1 LSWDAVPDAI
11 EGIRFHLG
19 LGYGEIGRMFGVPGQ
34 TVRAW
39 ATGEMAT
46 PEEYAARISEAHG
59 ALLRL
64 LRLVRPDRLA
74 QVVRRPAEAFGG
86 RCALD
91 LIVEGRIA
99 EVAETFEAILEYWR

>member
-11 EGIRFHLG
+11 EGIRLHLG

-34 TVRAW
+34 TVRVW

-64 LRLVRPDRLA
+64 LRLARPDRLA

>member
-1 LSWDAVPDAI
+1 MSWDAVPDAI
-11 EGIRFHLG
+11 EGIRLHLG

-39 ATGEMAT
+39 ASGEMAAT
-46 PEEYAARISEAHG
+46 EEYAAKISEAHG

-64 LRLVRPDRLA
+64 LRLVRPDRLP

-91 LIVEGRIA
+91 LIMEGRIA
-99 EVAETFEAILEYWR
+99 EVAETFEAILEHWR

>member
-1 LSWDAVPDAI
+1 
-11 EGIRFHLG
+11 
-19 LGYGEIGRMFGVPGQ
+19 
-34 TVRAW
+34 
-39 ATGEMAT
+39 MAT

-74 QVVRRPAEAFGG
+74 QVARRPAEAFGG

>member
-11 EGIRFHLG
+11 EGIRLHLG

-34 TVRAW
+34 TVRGW
-39 ATGEMAT
+39 ASGET
-46 PEEYAARISEAHG
+46 EVPEAYVARVSEAHG

-91 LIVEGRIA
+91 LIMEGRIA